1 MHVLGESCLNVTFAA
16 AKTVLDVDALFL
28 GSCCQRIY
36 RIVVIDLEELSV
48 VELLIVFRR
57 MKVWL
62 FSFEKIGLV
71 VEVVE
76 VYLFVIHRASI
87 I

>member
-16 AKTVLDVDALFL
+16 AKTVLDALFL